1 MPLHPVLSRVLPRAF
16 PRPGAALA
24 ASTLALVLSAC
35 GGSSDSDSPAPPPDP
50 LHAYRSQALSWQ
62 ACDPTILGDQDAAEP
77 EDIARV
83 WQALGERLQC
93 TWMRVPLDWAVP
105 EKGDLS
111 VALMRVRSA
120 QPAQRQG
127 TLFFNPG
134 GPGHDGLRMALLLH
148 GSFNKSNPATAQGAL
163 QLRLLDHYDMV
174 GFSPRGMGASTNA
187 LCASNEF
194 LRRVSYTPAGLSESN
209 FANARYN
216 AALEASACAR
226 SPLTPHIHTEATAH
240 DLDLMRHLL
249 GDSKLNYLGY
259 SYGTWLGAWY
269 ASVFPERVG
278 RMVLD
283 SAVDYAS
290 RFESTFLAQPNARQ
304 RAHTQVLLPY
314 ATRHSQHFGLG
325 QDPAAIDA
333 SLLQLPE
340 PLQDVLVRV
349 LADRMYSRTT
359 VDQYLHTILAAEGLH
374 HILRQHPDSA
384 SPETLEDALQA
395 YTFLPGQ
402 PENDALVR
410 KAAELLLQG
419 YVQNTLNNEPPTSF
433 RQQSIYWSV
442 RCNDDEA
449 TTDDAQWQHA
459 VRTEAERSPLFFGAH
474 TINVCATWGGPRVR
488 KPAIRAM
495 QEAPVL
501 LVQSQYDTAT
511 PAEGAHHFFQQLPR
525 AQRVYVPGEY
535 THGVFPYADDC
546 VDGAVTR
553 YLLGASLAQR
563 ELQCS
568 ALPLEHDAP
577 DSTAQ
582 NLQDSRKAR
591 TTPTSNYL
599 DPAGAQAWRERY
611 KDAIVPPTAPRR

>member
-1 MPLHPVLSRVLPRAF
+1 MPLRHVLPRVF
-16 PRPGAALA
+16 RHVLPRHAALA
-24 ASTLALVLSAC
+24 ASSLALVLSAC
-35 GGSSDSDSPAPPPDP
+35 GGSSDSPTPPPDP
-50 LHAYRSQALSWQ
+50 LQAYRSQTLSWQ
-62 ACDPTILGDQDAAEP
+62 ACDPTILGDQDPSKP
-77 EDIARV
+77 EDIARI
-83 WQALGERLQC
+83 WQELGERLQC
-93 TWMRVPLDWAVP
+93 TWMRVPLDWAAP

-134 GPGHDGLRMALLLH
+134 GPGGDGLRMALLLH
-148 GSFNKSNPATAQGAL
+148 GSFKKSNPATTQGAL

-174 GFSPRGMGASTNA
+174 GFSPRGMGASTHA

-194 LRRVSYTPAGLSESN
+194 VRRVSYAPTDLGESN

-283 SAVDYAS
+283 SAADYAS
-290 RFESTFLAQPNARQ
+290 RFESTFLAQPSARQ
-304 RAHTQVLLPY
+304 RAHEQVLLPY

-333 SLLQLPE
+333 ALLQLPG
-340 PLQDVLVRV
+340 PLQDAVAQS
-349 LADRMYSRTT
+349 LADLIYFRTK
-359 VDQYLHTILAAEGLH
+359 VHQYFHTILAAQGLH
-374 HILRQHPDSA
+374 HILRQHPASA
-384 SPETLEDALQA
+384 SPETLDDAVQA

-410 KAAELLLQG
+410 KAAELLLQA
-419 YVQNTLNNEPPTSF
+419 YVNNTHNNEPPTSF
-433 RQQSIYWSV
+433 RQPSIYWSV
-442 RCNDDEA
+442 RCNDEEA
-449 TTDDAQWQHA
+449 TTDDTQWQHI
-459 VRTEAERSPLFFGAH
+459 VRSEAARSPLFFGVL
-474 TINVCATWGGPRVR
+474 TENVCAAWGGPRVR
-488 KPAIRAM
+488 KPAVRAM
-495 QEAPVL
+495 QEAAVL
-501 LVQSQYDTAT
+501 LVQSQYDPAT

-535 THGVFPYADDC
+535 THGVFPYADEC

-553 YLLGASLAQR
+553 YLLGESLGQR
-563 ELQCS
+563 ERQCS
-568 ALPLEHDAP
+568 ALPLQHDAP
-577 DSTAQ
+577 ASAAQ
-582 NLQDSRKAR
+582 DPQDSRKAR
-591 TTPTSNYL
+591 TTPQANYL

-611 KDAIVPPTAPRR
+611 KDAIVPPSAPRR